1 MWFAPLFLC
10 SNILRA
16 WAVLSILS
24 FLLPS
29 SDLIHSRKICQAPLA
44 CSDTRHKLNFI
55 SWNSGTKASEKD
67 NHDKHSRHT
76 YLSAQQA
83 AIIIYTCSSYQ
94 SSDIQTK
101 IFQRLTF
108 WKCCKP
114 IPTIIIWKYIKYKER
129 YLATNYMAPLF
140 WYPSLNCSR
149 NAGILKINT
158 LKTFSVCLYCLSCVV
173 ISYVL
178 GYV

>member
-114 IPTIIIWKYIKYKER
+114 IPTIIIWKYIIQRKISCNELHGPPVLISESK
-129 YLATNYMAPLF
+129 LF
-140 WYPSLNCSR
+140 QKCWHIENKHTQ
-149 NAGILKINT
+149 N
-158 LKTFSVCLYCLSCVV
+158 F
-173 ISYVL
+173 
-178 GYV
+178 